1 MVFLRAVHHWVFL
14 FAWFFGSSPPWGFL
28 ELFTVCF
35 FGIPL
40 RFCLGFFSWNATTPS
55 IFGVLHR
62 CCGGVLHHCHPG
74 EVLHCACLEECINIS
89 LFVSPSPFVFWELS
103 TLGAFWEVSSLRVL
117 RILQPKA
124 FWECSSLLVFWI
136 IVSFLYSENREIALH
151 PGAFLHVSNLGA
163 FWEFSTLGLF
173 WSLCLPGVLGVFQSG
188 VFLNPFTML
197 IYWALHPG
205 LICMSPP
212 WGFFC

>member
-1 MVFLRAVHHWVFL
+1 MLHHFGFWDPIKVWGFFLHFYNTLRFWSASPCGPRRSASSPLPWTSASLRCPRGMHQRMVFLRAVHHWVFL

-124 FWECSSLLVFWI
+124 FWECSSLLVF
-136 IVSFLYSENREIALH
+136 
-151 PGAFLHVSNLGA
+151 
-163 FWEFSTLGLF
+163 
-173 WSLCLPGVLGVFQSG
+173 
-188 VFLNPFTML
+188 
-197 IYWALHPG
+197 
-205 LICMSPP
+205 
-212 WGFFC
+212 